1 MRALDF
7 AFILFFFGLSAGAVA
22 KLRGNGFWIWFL
34 IGCAMPMF
42 GTLAALVARS
52 DRNEPRRRCD
62 ACGEV
67 IPVHNQVCPACGTDL
82 PYPREVLPSPAKER
96 EQRAVAGTG

>member
-7 AFILFFFGLSAGAVA
+7 VFILFFFGLSAGVVA
-22 KLRGNGFWIWFL
+22 KLRGNGFWIWFV
-34 IGCAMPMF
+34 IGFAMPMF
-42 GTLAALVARS
+42 GTLAALFARS

-62 ACGEV
+62 RCAEV

-82 PYPREVLPSPAKER
+82 PYPREILPSPAKER
-96 EQRAVAGTG
+96 ERRAAAV